1 MGEKCIEPVMYG
13 LKFCSSSLPFA
24 SLEAMAQRRSGS
36 IMSSDGSWA
45 MVGSPVAA
53 EHPVSEEEHFSIFA
67 AAEEHPAASVAAV
80 AEEDPDSE
88 SPAASAAAVAEADPY
103 SEPFAAPAAPSA
115 IEDATPVA
123 AVAAATLR
131 MQPWQHWRFP
141 LQDGPFGA
149 ALAFEDAAPAAAPIA
164 APIAAPPAIAAA
176 TAAPAAA
183 PIGSAAIDAAP
194 IAAPAAIDAA
204 AIDAAPAANDG
215 QPGAQVFD
223 LEYFRSYRPF
233 TGACSQHNVALKYFR
248 GEQERLDDPFQSPSL
263 EFHASAPIAVAVIDH
278 PKGMAWWFTGEW
290 RQWCWHEMIAQ
301 LDDTSMEK
309 VVNGFEG
316 RSRGLVGCSLAI
328 RPGSYD
334 HKRHHMLIETATNSK
349 QRLPVWDFVLHRA
362 DGSGIRLHPQYKG
375 TVVETIEEPGHAEA
389 SVVVTVPPRRGL
401 GRSDGP
407 GTYKKYKDIGI
418 TDKMRFDASKKP

>member
-1 MGEKCIEPVMYG
+1 
-13 LKFCSSSLPFA
+13 
-24 SLEAMAQRRSGS
+24 
-36 IMSSDGSWA
+36 MSSDESWLI
-45 MVGSPVAA
+45 VGSPRKEAVAVA
-53 EHPVSEEEHFSIFA
+53 EEEPPAVFA
-67 AAEEHPAASVAAV
+67 SAVAEEEPPAVAEEEPPAVFASAV
-80 AEEDPDSE
+80 AEEDPYSE
-88 SPAASAAAVAEADPY
+88 PPAASASAVAEEDPYSEPLAASVAAVAEADPY
-103 SEPFAAPAAPSA
+103 SEPFAAPAAPLA

-123 AVAAATLR
+123 AVAVAPLR
-131 MQPWQHWRFP
+131 MQP
-141 LQDGPFGA
+141 LQLSRLLLFRGA
-149 ALAFEDAAPAAAPIA
+149 ALALEDAAR
-164 APIAAPPAIAAA
+164 
-176 TAAPAAA
+176 
-183 PIGSAAIDAAP
+183 AAIDAAP
-194 IAAPAAIDAA
+194 IPLYAAE
-204 AIDAAPAANDG
+204 ANDG

-248 GEQERLDDPFQSPSL
+248 AQQERLDDPFQSPCL
-263 EFHASAPIAVAVIDH
+263 EFHASAPTAVAVINH
-278 PKGMAWWFTGEW
+278 PKGMAWEFTDEW

-349 QRLPVWDFVLHRA
+349 QRLPYWDFVLHRA
-362 DGSGIRLHPQYKG
+362 DGSGIRLHPPYRG
-375 TVVETIEEPGHAEA
+375 NVVETIEELGHAEA
-389 SVVVTVPPRRGL
+389 LAVVTVPPRRGL

-418 TDKMRFDASKKP
+418 TEKMRFDAFKKP

>member
-1 MGEKCIEPVMYG
+1 
-13 LKFCSSSLPFA
+13 
-24 SLEAMAQRRSGS
+24 
-36 IMSSDGSWA
+36 

-53 EHPVSEEEHFSIFA
+53 EQPVSEEEPFSISA
-67 AAEEHPAASVAAV
+67 VAEEHSAASVAAV

-88 SPAASAAAVAEADPY
+88 PPAAFAAAVAEADPY
-103 SEPFAAPAAPSA
+103 SEPFAAPAAAVAEADPYSEPFA
-115 IEDATPVA
+115 APAALLVIEDATPVA
-123 AVAAATLR
+123 AVAVAPLR
-131 MQPWQHWRFP
+131 MH

-149 ALAFEDAAPAAAPIA
+149 ALALED
-164 APIAAPPAIAAA
+164 
-176 TAAPAAA
+176 
-183 PIGSAAIDAAP
+183 
-194 IAAPAAIDAA
+194 AAPAAIDAA
-204 AIDAAPAANDG
+204 PAAIDAAEANDG

-248 GEQERLDDPFQSPSL
+248 GEQERHDDPFQSPSL
-263 EFHASAPIAVAVIDH
+263 EFHPSAPIAVAVIDH

-349 QRLPVWDFVLHRA
+349 QRLPCWDFVLHRA

-375 TVVETIEEPGHAEA
+375 TVVETIEELGHAEEWA
-389 SVVVTVPPRRGL
+389 VTVPPSKGL
-401 GRSDGP
+401 GRSDGR

-418 TDKMRFDASKKP
+418 TEKMRFDASKKP

>member
-1 MGEKCIEPVMYG
+1 MYG
-13 LKFCSSSLPFA
+13 LKFIVFLLPLA
-24 SLEAMAQRRSGS
+24 SLKAMASNQQRKKHRSCSGS
-36 IMSSDGSWA
+36 WPSLSSVESWL

-53 EHPVSEEEHFSIFA
+53 EYPVTEEDPFSISA
-67 AAEEHPAASVAAV
+67 AAEEEPPAVSVAAV

-263 EFHASAPIAVAVIDH
+263 EFHASAPIAVAVIHH
-278 PKGMAWWFTGEW
+278 PKGMAWSFTGEW

-328 RPGSYD
+328 RPGSYYV
-334 HKRHHMLIETATNSK
+334 KTATNSK
-349 QRLPVWDFVLHRA
+349 RQLPYWDFVVHRN
-362 DGSGIRLHPQYKG
+362 DGSGIRLDPQYEG
-375 TVVETIEEPGHAEA
+375 NVVETIEEPGPGEEWA
-389 SVVVTVPPRRGL
+389 VTVPPRRGIA
-401 GRSDGP
+401 RSDGP
-407 GTYKKYKDIGI
+407 FASKKYKDSGI
-418 TDKMRFDASKKP
+418 IEKMRFDASKKP

>member
-1 MGEKCIEPVMYG
+1 M
-13 LKFCSSSLPFA
+13 
-24 SLEAMAQRRSGS
+24 RS
-36 IMSSDGSWA
+36 MSSDESWT
-45 MVGSPVAA
+45 MVGSPFAA
-53 EHPVSEEEHFSIFA
+53 EHPVSEEDPFSISA
-67 AAEEHPAASVAAV
+67 VAEEHPAASVAAI
-80 AEEDPDSE
+80 AEENPYSE
-88 SPAASAAAVAEADPY
+88 PPAASVASAVAEADPY
-103 SEPFAAPAAPSA
+103 SEPFAAPAALLA

-123 AVAAATLR
+123 ALALE
-131 MQPWQHWRFP
+131 
-141 LQDGPFGA
+141 DGPFGA
-149 ALAFEDAAPAAAPIA
+149 ALALED
-164 APIAAPPAIAAA
+164 
-176 TAAPAAA
+176 
-183 PIGSAAIDAAP
+183 
-194 IAAPAAIDAA
+194 AAPAAIDAA
-204 AIDAAPAANDG
+204 PAAIDAAEANDG

-334 HKRHHMLIETATNSK
+334 HKRHHMLIQTATNSK
-349 QRLPVWDFVLHRA
+349 QRLPIWDFVLHRA

-375 TVVETIEEPGHAEA
+375 TVVETIEEPGHAEEWE
-389 SVVVTVPPRRGL
+389 VTVPPRRGL
-401 GRSDGP
+401 GRSDGR

-418 TDKMRFDASKKP
+418 TEKMRFGASKKP